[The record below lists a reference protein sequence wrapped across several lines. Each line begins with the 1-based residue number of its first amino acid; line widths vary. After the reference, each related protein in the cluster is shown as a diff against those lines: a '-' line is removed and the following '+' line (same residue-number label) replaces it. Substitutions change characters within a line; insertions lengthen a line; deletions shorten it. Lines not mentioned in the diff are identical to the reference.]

1 MSLDLKTIRENIKNP
16 QKESNIQK
24 CEDFDD
30 LIEIIKRN
38 IIVKVNN
45 GDSSG
50 AKTEIEVLEKL
61 IKTNNLLKTEK
72 PISFEDKQKMRD
84 DLYNELMDRLERI
97 AEAQDFENYEKLNS
111 KT

>member
-1 MSLDLKTIRENIKNP
+1 MSLDLKTIRENINNP
-16 QKESNIQK
+16 QPAANTKK
-24 CEDFDD
+24 CENFDD
-30 LIEIIKRN
+30 LIDKIKQN
-38 IIVKVNN
+38 IITKINN

-61 IKTNNLLKTEK
+61 IKTNNLIKTEK
-72 PISFEDKQKMRD
+72 PVSFEDKQKMRD

-97 AEAQDFENYEKLNS
+97 AEAQDFENFEKLNS